1 MVTTSILHTSKT
13 NPNNSSYNQ
22 PIKSDSSTNLKR
34 RTNINERRK
43 QLEHTSPHSRSFE
56 GLQNETNSENEDTSN
71 KQIEFSPEIME
82 AADKVTYIT
91 NHIKSENYYEE
102 VG

>member
-1 MVTTSILHTSKT
+1 M
-13 NPNNSSYNQ
+13 NNQ
-22 PIKSDSSTNLKR
+22 PTKGDHSVNLKR

-43 QLEHTSPHSRSFE
+43 QFQQSSHSRSLE
-56 GLQNETNSENEDTSN
+56 GLQNETNSENEDSSSSS

-102 VG
+102 VS